1 MINKM
6 VIESKLLEES
16 KVNEE
21 IFKSIKPDQRVLLV
35 SHCMRSSE
43 ECTAKMTKAGL
54 GCRDDC
60 SNRCSIGRLRI
71 LAEKQGYK
79 GICIA
84 PGGSMAIK
92 FIRKKNPKG
101 IVAVACMKELAEGV
115 DAVNELEGN
124 EKDNGSSNNVP
135 IVLSVP
141 LLKDGCV
148 DTEVD
153 EEEAERIITL

>member
-1 MINKM
+1 M

-16 KVNEE
+16 KQSEE
-21 IFKSIKPDQRVLLV
+21 RFRSIKPDQRVLLV
-35 SHCMRSSE
+35 SHCLRSSE
-43 ECTAKMTKAGL
+43 KCMAKMTKTGL

-60 SNRCSIGRLRI
+60 SNRCSIGKLRI

-92 FIRKKNPKG
+92 FIREKNPKG
-101 IVAVACMKELAEGV
+101 IVAIACMKELAEGV
-115 DAVNELEGN
+115 SAVEELKGS

-135 IVLSVP
+135 IIISVP

-148 DTEVD
+148 DTEVN
-153 EEEAERIITL
+153 EEEAERIIKL

>member
-1 MINKM
+1 M
-6 VIESKLLEES
+6 VIESKLLEKS
-16 KVNEE
+16 KENEE
-21 IFKSIKPDQRVLLV
+21 IFKSIKPEQRVLLI
-35 SHCMRSSE
+35 SHCLRSSE
-43 ECTAKMTKAGL
+43 KCTAKMTKTGL

-60 SNRCSIGRLRI
+60 SNRCSIGRIRI
-71 LAEKQGYK
+71 LAEEQGYK

-92 FIRKKNPKG
+92 FIKEKKPKG

-115 DAVNELEGN
+115 DAVGELEGN

-135 IVLSVP
+135 VIMSVP

-153 EEEAERIITL
+153 EEEAERIIKL

>member
-1 MINKM
+1 M
-6 VIESKLLEES
+6 VIDLKLLEKS
-16 KVNEE
+16 KENEE

-35 SHCMRSSE
+35 SHCLRSSE
-43 ECTAKMTKAGL
+43 KCMAKMTRTGL

-92 FIRKKNPKG
+92 FINEKNPKG

-115 DAVNELEGN
+115 SAVKELEGN
-124 EKDNGSSNNVP
+124 EKDNGSGNNVP
-135 IVLSVP
+135 VIMSVP

-153 EEEAERIITL
+153 EEEAERIISL

>member
-1 MINKM
+1 M
-6 VIESKLLEES
+6 VVESKLTEES

-21 IFKSIKPDQRVLLV
+21 LFKSIKPDQRVLLV

-43 ECTAKMTKAGL
+43 KCTAKMTRAGL

-84 PGGSMAIK
+84 PGGSMALK
-92 FIRKKNPKG
+92 FIKEKNPKG
-101 IVAVACMKELAEGV
+101 IVAIACMKELAEGV
-115 DAVNELEGN
+115 DAVKELEGN
-124 EKDNGSSNNVP
+124 GKNNGSVSNDP
-135 IVLSVP
+135 IVISVP
-141 LLKDGCV
+141 LLKDGCI

-153 EEEAERIITL
+153 EEEAERIIEL

>member
-1 MINKM
+1 M

-16 KVNEE
+16 KINEE

-43 ECTAKMTKAGL
+43 KCTAKMTRTGL

-84 PGGSMAIK
+84 PGGSMALK
-92 FIRKKNPKG
+92 FIREKNPKG
-101 IVAVACMKELAEGV
+101 IVAIACMKELAEGV
-115 DAVNELEGN
+115 DAVKEFEGN
-124 EKDNGSSNNVP
+124 GRNNGSSNNVP
-135 IVLSVP
+135 VVISVP

-153 EEEAERIITL
+153 EEEAERIISL

>member
-1 MINKM
+1 M
-6 VIESKLLEES
+6 VIESKLIEES

-43 ECTAKMTKAGL
+43 NCTAKMTKTGL

-60 SNRCSIGRLRI
+60 PNRCSIGRLRI

-92 FIRKKNPKG
+92 FIREKKPEG
-101 IVAVACMKELAEGV
+101 IVAIACMKELAEGV
-115 DAVNELEGN
+115 DAVKELEGN
-124 EKDNGSSNNVP
+124 EKDNGSSNHAPVILP
-135 IVLSVP
+135 VP

-153 EEEAERIITL
+153 EKEAERIIGL